1 MTAPPEALLRRLP
14 GCGDLAPEPLAALA
28 KAARATAF
36 PAGARLLTE
45 GEPAP
50 DWYGLVEAGGVQLVR
65 LDLEGDEVLDRLGAG
80 DVLDP
85 GTPGL
90 PAACSA
96 VAAEPTR
103 CLLVPQSAV
112 ARHRGA
118 LTSPPPGG
126 YGGEMALFVRRVAD
140 LVKGPPVTA
149 SAEAPVA
156 EAAALMGQRSVGSV
170 VVTGAAGDPVGIVTD
185 RDLRNKIVARGLPA
199 TTPLRAIMSSP
210 LVSTGPERLAFDALL
225 EMTRRGIHHL
235 GVVAEGRLTGV
246 ISSHDIVLLHGAH
259 PVSLVRDIDGAAGL
273 PELEA
278 VAPRL
283 GVVVQWLGG
292 TGAGPVEIGRIV
304 AELND
309 RLVRAALRLVQ
320 EALARDG
327 RGPAPVGFSWIAG
340 GSEGR
345 REQTLKT
352 DQDNGLV
359 YEDPPEAEREGV
371 AGYFAALATAMGEA
385 LVRVGFPRCPGG
397 FMASNPQW
405 CQPMAVWR
413 GYFRS
418 WMEEPEPTQLLN
430 AALYFD
436 LRPIAGRAAPGRT
449 LWEWVCAEA
458 PSRTVFLRY
467 MAKAALERPA
477 PLGLFGGFVVER
489 TGVHKDQI
497 DLKARGIFPFVQAM
511 RVCALSLG
519 LPETNTVDR
528 LLGARAHGLF
538 TAEETRDVQD
548 AWEVVSRL
556 RLARQLACVAAGQPP
571 DNFVNPTTLG
581 KGERLLLKE
590 AFKALDR
597 LQRHLE
603 ERFQTALVP

>member
-1 MTAPPEALLRRLP
+1 VQTPESLLRQLP
-14 GCGDLAPEPLAALA
+14 GCAELAAAPLAALA
-28 KAARATAF
+28 RAARPETFAV
-36 PAGARLLTE
+36 GARILTE

-50 DWYGLVEAGGVQLVR
+50 DWYAIVETGGVQTSRVGLESDEI
-65 LDLEGDEVLDRLGAG
+65 LDYLAPG

-85 GTPGL
+85 GTPRL
-90 PAACSA
+90 PALCSA

-103 CLLVPQSAV
+103 CVLVPQSAV
-112 ARHRGA
+112 ARHRGSLA
-118 LTSPPPGG
+118 TPVSAA
-126 YGGEMALFVRRVAD
+126 YGGEMALFVQRVGD
-140 LVKGPPVTA
+140 LVKSPPVTA
-149 SAEAPVA
+149 GLHAPVS
-156 EAAALMGQRSVGSV
+156 EAAALMGRRGVGSV
-170 VVTGAAGDPVGIVTD
+170 IVLAEDGEPIGIVTD
-185 RDLRNKIVARGLPA
+185 RDLRNTVVALGLPG
-199 TTPLRAIMSSP
+199 TTPLGRVMSAP
-210 LVSTGPERLAFDALL
+210 LVSTPPDRLAFDALL

-235 GVVAEGRLTGV
+235 AVVQAGRLTGV
-246 ISSHDIVLLHGAH
+246 ISSHDIVLLHAAH
-259 PVSLVRDIDGAAGL
+259 PVSLVRDIDRARSLA
-273 PELEA
+273 ELEA

-309 RLVRAALRLVQ
+309 RLVQATLGLVE

-327 RGPAPVGFSWIAG
+327 RGRAPVPFSWLAA

-359 YEDPPEAEREGV
+359 YADPAAGDRPAVAE
-371 AGYFAALATAMGEA
+371 YFGALAAATTDA
-385 LVRVGFPRCPGG
+385 LARLGFPRCPGG

-405 CQPMAVWR
+405 CQPLATWR
-413 GYFRS
+413 GYFRD
-418 WMEEPEPTQLLN
+418 WMAAPEPAQLLY

-436 LRPIAGRAAPGRT
+436 LRPIAGGAAPGRA

-458 PSRTVFLRY
+458 PSHTVFLRY
-467 MAKAALERPA
+467 MAKAALDRPA

-489 TGVHKDQI
+489 GGEHKDQI
-497 DLKARGIFPFVQAM
+497 DLKARGVFPFVQAM

-528 LLGARAHGLF
+528 LLAARERGLF
-538 TAEETRDVQD
+538 TAEEARDVLE
-548 AWEVVSRL
+548 AWDVIARL
-556 RLARQLACVAAGQPP
+556 RLARQLACVAAGRPP
-571 DNFVNPTTLG
+571 DNFVNPTALA

-590 AFKALDR
+590 AFKTLGR